1 MTAMTYT
8 VFTGMAVWQ
17 PLADFELNQRSRAP
31 ERVLVQAMVAT
42 TDDRPPLKICPR
54 CRVTMVMTCH
64 HCDLIIARDAA
75 GIPVFH
81 GGLSPEGSPMRRSG
95 RSPNE
100 PSHMRRAIIRNGEQF
115 NVSVT
120 ELLPGPNGTVATCQE
135 LPDLIVIGDDPDDA
149 LRRAVKAI
157 ERRAGR
163 AK

>member
-1 MTAMTYT
+1 
-8 VFTGMAVWQ
+8 
-17 PLADFELNQRSRAP
+17 
-31 ERVLVQAMVAT
+31 
-42 TDDRPPLKICPR
+42 
-54 CRVTMVMTCH
+54 MVMTCH

-81 GGLSPEGSPMRRSG
+81 GGLSPEGSPIRGTG
-95 RSPNE
+95 RSPNG

-120 ELLPGPNGTVATCQE
+120 ELLPGANGTVATCQE
-135 LPDLIVIGDDPDDA
+135 LPDLMVIGDDPDDA

>member
-1 MTAMTYT
+1 
-8 VFTGMAVWQ
+8 
-17 PLADFELNQRSRAP
+17 
-31 ERVLVQAMVAT
+31 
-42 TDDRPPLKICPR
+42 
-54 CRVTMVMTCH
+54 MVMAKLRPSSITIDAWTCR
-64 HCDLIIARDAA
+64 HCDLIITRDAP

-81 GGLSPEGSPMRRSG
+81 GGLSPEGSPMRGTG
-95 RSPNE
+95 RSPNG
-100 PSHMRRAIIRNGEQF
+100 PSHMRRAIIRNGERF

>member
-1 MTAMTYT
+1 
-8 VFTGMAVWQ
+8 
-17 PLADFELNQRSRAP
+17 
-31 ERVLVQAMVAT
+31 
-42 TDDRPPLKICPR
+42 
-54 CRVTMVMTCH
+54 MVMAKLRPSSITIDAWTCR
-64 HCDLIIARDAA
+64 HCDLIITRDAP

-81 GGLSPEGSPMRRSG
+81 GGLSPEGSPM
-95 RSPNE
+95 
-100 PSHMRRAIIRNGEQF
+100 PSHMRRPIIRNGEQF

-163 AK
+163 AGRAK